1 MSQLTG
7 PFNGDVKPA
16 PGPTD
21 HSNDAHYEAAG
32 LNTPCDGSVIKP
44 AVMAVGDS
52 LKASPGALD
61 TPMGTAIPNVGG
73 GFKAQG

>member
-1 MSQLTG
+1 MLNSPFTG
-7 PFNGDVKPA
+7 DMKPA
-16 PGPTD
+16 PGPKD
-21 HSNDAHYEAAG
+21 HANDASYENSQ
-32 LNTPCDGSVIKP
+32 LNTPSNGDVIKP

-73 GFKAQG
+73 GFKSQG